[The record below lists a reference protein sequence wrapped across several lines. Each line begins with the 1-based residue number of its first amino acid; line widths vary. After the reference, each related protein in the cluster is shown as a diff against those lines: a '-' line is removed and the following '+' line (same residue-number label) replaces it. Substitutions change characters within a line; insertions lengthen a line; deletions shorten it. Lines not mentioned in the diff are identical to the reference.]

1 MAKVRVLD
9 SQVQAAALPDTRR
22 QSNGSAAAFGGAQAA
37 DIGAVG
43 KSLTDFGDGATRAAG
58 VYAAQSQDRKDKA
71 LARENLIGAED
82 EMRKL
87 EGELRKPENRGKA
100 VDAYSHAQKSL
111 IEIRKKYN
119 NGLGN
124 DRQRELFSS
133 SFDAQMNSTLDR
145 AFTLQETTRVQ
156 YEKITRDAQNQS
168 AVQNAISARTDPK
181 EIAESEATIVAN
193 TRAEN
198 VGLPKEYVDSAVK
211 SATNNLH
218 ASVVDALVQDDP
230 RLAQGYLKANWDKF
244 DPISREGRKTD
255 IDNKAFD
262 WTVREDAAK
271 LVNSGMPEQ
280 KIEEELAK
288 VKDPKKGDA
297 LRAKVKEYLEDR
309 KIAREIKQK
318 ESIYSEWNAV
328 MRGEP
333 IPYGRIS
340 GSEVQAMETYQR
352 AANAGFAQDSDR
364 SVLMQLGRLS
374 DAQLKEVDEV
384 TMAGYGTKLNR
395 DDFNALFSRYR
406 ELRRGSDVGIA
417 PEKLTQIRS
426 DSAMVGDALAAVGIN
441 PGSSAEK
448 NKKKQAKENAAD
460 QIVVNELSRSFE
472 REINDA
478 QLSKGRPLYPEE
490 KQQILDTLMIK
501 GKVRKVFSAKET
513 YLFQAEDADI
523 TERNFSV
530 KEIPVAVQQ
539 QMDEAF
545 KLRNIA
551 ATPENI
557 KSFYL
562 EYLKSK
568 KS

>member
-1 MAKVRVLD
+1 
-9 SQVQAAALPDTRR
+9 
-22 QSNGSAAAFGGAQAA
+22 
-37 DIGAVG
+37 
-43 KSLTDFGDGATRAAG
+43 
-58 VYAAQSQDRKDKA
+58 
-71 LARENLIGAED
+71 
-82 EMRKL
+82 
-87 EGELRKPENRGKA
+87 
-100 VDAYSHAQKSL
+100 
-111 IEIRKKYN
+111 
-119 NGLGN
+119 
-124 DRQRELFSS
+124 
-133 SFDAQMNSTLDR
+133 
-145 AFTLQETTRVQ
+145 
-156 YEKITRDAQNQS
+156 
-168 AVQNAISARTDPK
+168 
-181 EIAESEATIVAN
+181 
-193 TRAEN
+193 
-198 VGLPKEYVDSAVK
+198 
-211 SATNNLH
+211 
-218 ASVVDALVQDDP
+218 
-230 RLAQGYLKANWDKF
+230 
-244 DPISREGRKTD
+244 
-255 IDNKAFD
+255 
-262 WTVREDAAK
+262 VREDAAK

-318 ESIYSEWNAV
+318 ESIYSEWNGV

-340 GSEVQAMETYQR
+340 GSEVKAMETYQR

-417 PEKLTQIRS
+417 PEKLTQIRGNS
-426 DSAMVGDALAAVGIN
+426 EMVGDALAAVGIN

-448 NKKKQAKENAAD
+448 SKKKQAKENAAD

-478 QLSKGRPLYPEE
+478 QLSKGRQLYPEE
-490 KQQILDTLMIK
+490 KRQILDTLMIK
-501 GKVRKVFSAKET
+501 GKVRKAFSAKET

-530 KEIPVAVQQ
+530 KEIPTAVQQ

-551 ATPENI
+551 ATPDNI

-568 KS
+568 KK